1 MSKERFTEKIM
12 LMERVIELQQ
22 TAFLGLESCSTI
34 TNIGT
39 ANSESDEEEITID
52 GLDLAVSKERLTEKI
67 MLMERVIEIRPT
79 AVLGLE
85 SCSTI
90 TSIETA
96 SSESDE
102 FLAMIKSSSEESVDI
117 NQWEIRD
124 DDIMITEVVELSSE
138 GDVYQL
144 VNYCIL

>member
-1 MSKERFTEKIM
+1 
-12 LMERVIELQQ
+12 MEFRP

-34 TNIGT
+34 TN
-39 ANSESDEEEITID
+39 
-52 GLDLAVSKERLTEKI
+52 V
-67 MLMERVIEIRPT
+67 
-79 AVLGLE
+79 
-85 SCSTI
+85 
-90 TSIETA
+90 

-102 FLAMIKSSSEESVDI
+102 FSLAMIKSSSEESVDI
-117 NQWEIRD
+117 NHWEIRD